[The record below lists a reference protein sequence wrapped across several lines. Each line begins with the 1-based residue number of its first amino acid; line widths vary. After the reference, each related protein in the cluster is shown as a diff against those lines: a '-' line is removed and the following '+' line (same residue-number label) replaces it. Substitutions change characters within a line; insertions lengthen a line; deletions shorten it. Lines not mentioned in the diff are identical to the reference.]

1 MRVSV
6 RSLCRSIAVRGDRAT
21 ATATDM
27 RFAVRPLW
35 WAWSLLA
42 EQRQRGHLI
51 GQDEDVFTA
60 MLPVRSLEG

>member
-1 MRVSV
+1 
-6 RSLCRSIAVRGDRAT
+6 
-21 ATATDM
+21 M